1 MYVCHDYLIVI
12 RRAASVGRGRGY
24 EVVVESVDCAAA
36 ADLLPL
42 LLWSGGPKGKKLK
55 FFENHK
61 QVPFVLTPKNFGIS
75 PLPQIK
81 KLY

>member
-42 LLWSGGPKGKKLK
+42 LLWSGGPKGK
-55 FFENHK
+55 N
-61 QVPFVLTPKNFGIS
+61 
-75 PLPQIK
+75 
-81 KLY
+81 